1 MEKETKEAFDIL
13 LSNIEEK
20 KNFLKENFSPSYKK
34 SPIEIS
40 VYETADLAGLHLFS
54 DYNEEFR
61 LSKRQGYLIREY
73 FQMTQIEDAINE
85 LYDFYPSIFSGE
97 PIFKISHEHLLGS
110 HVPRYNQDEIEK

>member
-85 LYDFYPSIFSGE
+85 LYDFYPSIKARLLHLQFEDAINELYDFGN
-97 PIFKISHEHLLGS
+97 IFK
-110 HVPRYNQDEIEK
+110 